1 MSRRRIILKMIM
13 KSIITII
20 IMPFSLCS
28 HSWQLII
35 PTAAID
41 LITRKCS
48 FPPRKDNYTYR
59 MVAKCIYLHRNAYE
73 RIRGHSAVTKA
84 TYLQRVTEIYGR
96 IRSSERERTR
106 IDLEVR
112 NTSPYLIFLNLYAY
126 MYSNTYIHACIHTY
140 IHTHTHIYID
150 PS

>member
-1 MSRRRIILKMIM
+1 MMSRRRIILKMIM

-96 IRSSERERTR
+96 IRSSERERAR

-112 NTSPYLIFLNLYAY
+112 KTSIH
-126 MYSNTYIHACIHTY
+126 TYIHACIQYIFIHRHIHLHIQTY
-140 IHTHTHIYID
+140 FVKCN
-150 PS
+150 